1 MEQNINVEEIDQEAT
16 ILQDIETMES
26 LNDATYENIMKYET
40 GVDNIYYQL
49 NELFG
54 QKVVMT
60 VGVTGVGK
68 STLMNAII

>member
-1 MEQNINVEEIDQEAT
+1 MEQNINVEEIDREAT